1 MLERVVGESFFPA
14 LWSWEWQPAR
24 GKARELHGATASGS
38 VLLPPVGTLEI
49 RSCKQRSFYFGPHV
63 GSLGARVR
71 Q

>member
-38 VLLPPVGTLEI
+38 VLLPPTWYLGNAEL
-49 RSCKQRSFYFGPHV
+49 QRSFYFGPHV